1 MSMTFGWQSPSN
13 IALVKY
19 WGKRDPQLPSNPSI
33 SFTLDT
39 CHTQTRATFETGHG
53 VQVLLNGVDT
63 PSFVPKIEQ
72 FIGRIQHRHP
82 WLANYR
88 VTVDTFNSFPHSSG
102 IASSASGLSALALC
116 VVDAAQALGHALPAL
131 DARREASILARLG
144 SVSASRS
151 VYGGLVV
158 WGETH
163 SVPGSHDDYAVV
175 YPHAVHPIFHSF
187 RDVVML
193 VDVGQ
198 KAVSSTA
205 GHALMEGH
213 PFAQQRFAQAHQN
226 IAHLQSILKT
236 GDVWTFLD
244 LVEQEALTLHGL
256 MMSSQPSYILMR
268 PNTLHILEAIR
279 AYRRESRLPIGF
291 TLDAGANVHVLF
303 PAEVEQKAMEF
314 VTEVL
319 APYAKDGRYMAD
331 RVGQGPV
338 PLNEPA

>member
-33 SFTLDT
+33 SFTLDA
-39 CHTQTRATFETGHG
+39 CHTQTKAHFEQGQG
-53 VQVLLNGVDT
+53 VQVLLDGVET

-82 WLANYR
+82 WLADYR
-88 VTVDTFNSFPHSSG
+88 LTVDTFNSFPHSSG

-116 VVDAAQALGHALPAL
+116 VVDAAQAVGHALLEADP
-131 DARREASILARLG
+131 RREASMLARLG
-144 SVSASRS
+144 SGSASRS

-158 WGETH
+158 WGETA
-163 SVPGSHDDYAVV
+163 SIPGSSDHYALPF
-175 YPHAVHPIFHSF
+175 PHVVHPVFSNF
-187 RDVVML
+187 CDVVIL

-205 GHALMEGH
+205 GHALMESH
-213 PFAQQRFAQAHQN
+213 PFAEQRFAQAHTHMAAFKELLAQ
-226 IAHLQSILKT
+226 
-236 GDVWTFLD
+236 GDVFPFLD
-244 LVEQEALTLHGL
+244 LVEREALTLHGL
-256 MMSSQPSYILMR
+256 MMSSHPSYILMR

-279 AYRRESRLPIGF
+279 RFRQETGTPIGF

-303 PAEVEQKAMEF
+303 PKEVEQSAMRF
-314 VTEVL
+314 VNEVL
-319 APYAKDGRYMAD
+319 APYAKDGRFIED
-331 RVGQGPV
+331 RVGQGP
-338 PLNEPA
+338 LSL